1 MAQVA
6 MAWVLENAVV
16 WAPLVGATKAHHL
29 TDAVSALDLTLTD
42 DEVTALEEPYAP
54 RLPTLF

>member
-1 MAQVA
+1 
-6 MAWVLENAVV
+6 V